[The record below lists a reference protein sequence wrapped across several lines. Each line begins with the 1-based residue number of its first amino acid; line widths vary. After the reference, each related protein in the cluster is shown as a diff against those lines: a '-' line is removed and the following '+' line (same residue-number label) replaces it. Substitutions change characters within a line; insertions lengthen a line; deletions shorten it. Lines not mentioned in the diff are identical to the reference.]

1 MYILTPT
8 AALEAPHGLESN
20 PGLGSSSGLDASG
33 TSGRSIRILL
43 AEDNEG
49 DVFLVR
55 RALDSRGLA
64 HELTVAR
71 TGDEAVRLLNHCDAL
86 NQCEA
91 PDHAKAWG
99 RGENFDT
106 AKAPKLIL
114 LDLNLPRMDGTQV
127 LTRIRAMHT
136 FDATPVIVLTS
147 SDSPRD
153 RQAVLALGADL
164 YFRKPTDLDSFMR
177 LGQVVEETLASRY
190 LPET

>member
-1 MYILTPT
+1 MHILTPPAT
-8 AALEAPHGLESN
+8 GEARGLKSN
-20 PGLGSSSGLDASG
+20 PGVESGSGLDSSG
-33 TSGRSIRILL
+33 TSRRSIRILL
-43 AEDNEG
+43 AEDNDG

-71 TGDEAVRLLNHCDAL
+71 TGDEAVRLLNQCDSL
-86 NQCEA
+86 HQRDEQG
-91 PDHAKAWG
+91 HAKAW
-99 RGENFDT
+99 RHGENFET

-114 LDLNLPRMDGTQV
+114 LDLNLPRMDGAQV
-127 LTRIRAMHT
+127 LTRIRAMQA
-136 FDATPVIVLTS
+136 FAKTPVIVLTS

-164 YFRKPTDLDSFMR
+164 YFRKPTDLDSFMQ

-190 LPET
+190 RD